1 MLQLQPGRKHKRSLR
16 RPRARKEKTVLEKY
30 MLTNREFRNVSE
42 NGKVTGFQL
51 KVRVPYYR
59 GVFLSM
65 IEDFRITVD
74 GEYFGPEKIRF
85 KLARTAYTLVECKGL
100 PEVFWPFGAWAT
112 LIAVKPGGLPAGLHT
127 VNVKVLVGSSYTLPP
142 EMDPEGLFRQGGPR
156 KPGAPPEK
164 PPTPEERYAFTLSA
178 PGPGN
183 VTRKMTLV
191 Q

>member
-1 MLQLQPGRKHKRSLR
+1 
-16 RPRARKEKTVLEKY
+16 

-42 NGKVTGFQL
+42 NGKLVGFQV

-65 IEDFRITVD
+65 VKDFRITVD
-74 GEYFGPEKIRF
+74 NELFGPEKIKF
-85 KLARTAYTLVECKGL
+85 KLGRTAYTLDELKSL
-100 PEVFWPFGAWAT
+100 PEVFWPFGTFAT
-112 LIAVKPGGLPAGLHT
+112 LIASKPGGLTPGLKT
-127 VNVKVLVGSSYTLPP
+127 VNVKFLVGTSYTLPP

-156 KPGAPPEK
+156 KPGAPPDPE
-164 PPTPEERYAFTLSA
+164 PTLEETYAFTLSA

-191 Q
+191 V

>member
-1 MLQLQPGRKHKRSLR
+1 
-16 RPRARKEKTVLEKY
+16 VLEKY

-42 NGKVTGFQL
+42 NGKLVGFQL

-65 IEDFRITVD
+65 VKDFRITVD
-74 GEYFGPEKIRF
+74 KEFFGPDKIKF
-85 KLARTAYTLVECKGL
+85 KLGRTAYTLDELKNL
-100 PEVFWPFGAWAT
+100 PEVFWPFGSFAT
-112 LIAVKPGGLPAGLHT
+112 LIASKPGGLQPGLHT
-127 VNVKVLVGSSYTLPP
+127 VNVKFLVGTSYTLPP

-156 KPGAPPEK
+156 KPGDPPDREL
-164 PPTPEERYAFTLSA
+164 TLDERYEFTLSA

-191 Q
+191 V

>member
-1 MLQLQPGRKHKRSLR
+1 M
-16 RPRARKEKTVLEKY
+16 TVLEKY
-30 MLTNREFRNVSE
+30 MLTNKEFRNVME

-65 IEDFRITVD
+65 IKDFRITVN
-74 GEYFGPEKIRF
+74 GEYFGPEKIKF
-85 KLARTAYTLVECKGL
+85 KLGRTAYTLEECQGL

-112 LIAVKPGGLPAGLHT
+112 LIASKPGGLPMGLHT
-127 VNVKVLVGSSYTLPP
+127 VNVKVLVGSSYELPP

-156 KPGAPPEK
+156 KPGAPVEREQPPEQ
-164 PPTPEERYAFTLSA
+164 RYEFTLSS